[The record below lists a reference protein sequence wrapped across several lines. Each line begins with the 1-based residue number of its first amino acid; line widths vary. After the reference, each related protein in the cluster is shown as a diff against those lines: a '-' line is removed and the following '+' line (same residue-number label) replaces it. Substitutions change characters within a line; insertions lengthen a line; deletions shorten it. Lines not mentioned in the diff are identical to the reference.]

1 MQDKTQTT
9 YDWMTIPTLV
19 NPTSYSEKQNNPV
32 SQTDNKDDIVVEST
46 MDVDPFNTT
55 NVTGMSL

>member
-19 NPTSYSEKQNNPV
+19 NPTYSEKQNNPV